1 MFKSLKLAAISSL
14 CLLLALTGALTSAHA
29 KEVTL
34 SGPKGLGLSANLEL
48 AEGKTLADPVVLLTH
63 GTLAH
68 NKMEIIVALQTAL
81 FERGISTLAP
91 TLSLGLDKRTRM
103 YDCAVPHTHK
113 HSDALIE
120 IGLWLK
126 WLKDQG
132 TTNVVLAGHS
142 RGGNQTAWFAARHPD
157 PLVSKVVLLAPATWS
172 ADTAAADFK
181 KRHKRELAG
190 ALAEAEALVSAGKG
204 GQMMKGV
211 GVLYCP
217 GADVTAAS
225 FVDYYQPDDRMHT
238 PNLLPMIGKPTL
250 VIAGSE
256 DTVVKGLIEA
266 TQPLADAGT
275 VELVV
280 IEDAG
285 HFFLDFYAEDAADAI
300 EAFIQ
305 SP

>member
-1 MFKSLKLAAISSL
+1 MLIKTLRLAAISSV
-14 CLLLALTGALTSAHA
+14 CLFSALTQPQA

-34 SGPKGLGLSANLEL
+34 SGAGGLDFGANLEL
-48 AEGKTLADPVVLLTH
+48 ADGKTLSDQVVLLTH

-68 NKMEIIVALQTAL
+68 NKMEIIQALQTAL
-81 FERGISTLAP
+81 SERGISTLAP
-91 TLSLGLDKRTRM
+91 TLSLGLDKRTGM

-113 HSDALIE
+113 HADALDE
-120 IGLWLK
+120 IGLWLT

-142 RGGNQTAWFAARHPD
+142 RGGNQTAWFASRHPD
-157 PLVSKVVLLAPATWS
+157 PLVSKVVLIAPATWS
-172 ADTAAADFK
+172 AGKAAQDFK
-181 KRHKRELAG
+181 TRHNRELAG
-190 ALAEAEALVSAGKG
+190 ALAEAEALVAAGKG
-204 GQMMKGV
+204 AQMMKGM

-217 GADVTAAS
+217 GADVSAAS

-238 PNLLPMIGKPTL
+238 PNLMTMTAKPTL

-280 IEDAG
+280 IDGAG
-285 HFFLDFYAEDAADAI
+285 HFFLDFFAEDAADAI

-305 SP
+305 